1 MLNGVLVPLL
11 TPFLGATVD
20 ENVYAHQV
28 ERLLAAGVG
37 GLITG
42 GIIGEGP
49 TLSAAENTRLVQIA
63 VEAAAG
69 RVPVIAATG
78 SNSTAATIT
87 ATHAARMAGA
97 SAALVVTPYYNR
109 PGQAGL
115 FAHFE
120 AVARTT
126 QMPLILHN
134 VPGRTHVALAPP
146 TLERLGALPAIFALV
161 DESEETGPHTARAEA
176 CAGRLWRI
184 APDCRSPFAPHL
196 RPPRACLSAM
206 ANIAP
211 RLCVALWRQRLAGHG
226 ARAMELAAP
235 LDILQHALDLETEP
249 AGLKYAASRLDPAFN
264 PSPRLPLT
272 APAPASAAALRVAVA
287 ALACAPLHDLSPT
300 PMSPTP

>member
-1 MLNGVLVPLL
+1 MLSGVLVPLL

-20 ENVYAHQV
+20 ENVYAYQV

-37 GLITG
+37 GLVTG

-49 TLSAAENTRLVQIA
+49 TLAPAENTRLVQVA
-63 VEAAAG
+63 VEAVAG
-69 RVPVIAATG
+69 RVPVIATTG

-87 ATHAARMAGA
+87 ATQAARKAGA

-120 AVARTT
+120 AVAQATR
-126 QMPLILHN
+126 MPLILHN
-134 VPGRTHVALAPP
+134 APGRTNITLAPP
-146 TLERLGALPAIFALV
+146 TLERLGAFPAIFALL
-161 DESEETGPHTARAEA
+161 DEGEETGRHTALAEA
-176 CAGRLWRI
+176 CAERPWRI

-206 ANIAP
+206 ANVAP
-211 RLCVALWRQRLAGHG
+211 RLCIALWRQRLAGHG

-235 LDILQHALDLETEP
+235 LDILQHALDLEAEP
-249 AGLKYAASRLDPAFN
+249 AGLKYAVSLLDPAFN

-272 APAPASAAALRVAVA
+272 APAPAAAAAMRVAVA
-287 ALACAPLHDLSPT
+287 ALACAPLQDLSLT